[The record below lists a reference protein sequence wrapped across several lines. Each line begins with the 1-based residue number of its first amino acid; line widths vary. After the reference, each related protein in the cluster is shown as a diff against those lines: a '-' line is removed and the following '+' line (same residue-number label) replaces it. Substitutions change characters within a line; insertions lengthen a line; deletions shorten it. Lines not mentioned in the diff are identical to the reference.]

1 MQDHSTNCK
10 KKGNF
15 SWSQE
20 PQEVFDQLK
29 QKMISAPVLSLT
41 DFSKTFIVETDAS
54 GGGIGAVLMQ
64 DGYPLAFIS
73 KALSNRKLT
82 LSTYEKELLAIFFC
96 YQALAELLDEWALH
110 HQDRPY

>member
-1 MQDHSTNCK
+1 
-10 KKGNF
+10 
-15 SWSQE
+15 
-20 PQEVFDQLK
+20 
-29 QKMISAPVLSLT
+29 MISAPVLSLT